1 MQQEQ
6 FAESA
11 QETLQDS
18 QEIMRRYQHG
28 QVDVEHIFLAMLRQ
42 PQGIAGR
49 LLERLD
55 TDAEAVAQRVE
66 HDLEQQPK
74 LYGQRSGDDPVYI
87 TPRVQRMVKR
97 AEEESAR
104 LKDPLVGVE
113 HLLLVLSAEA
123 RGPSAQIL
131 KSFNIDA
138 ERIHQ
143 ALMLLRG
150 EPPVLDG
157 GVEPAQ
163 EADTPDDLAALRR
176 QVAALELQNRHLL
189 ELLKVTED
197 NLAYTQTLLERE
209 IEQRHWAER
218 QRESGGEEPAEP

>member
-1 MQQEQ
+1 
-6 FAESA
+6 
-11 QETLQDS
+11 
-18 QEIMRRYQHG
+18 
-28 QVDVEHIFLAMLRQ
+28 MLRQ

-74 LYGQRSGDDPVYI
+74 LYGQRSTDNRVYI

-97 AEEESAR
+97 AEEERAR
-104 LKDPLVGVE
+104 LKDSLVGVE

-138 ERIHQ
+138 ERVYQ

-150 EPPVLDG
+150 EQLAPDSS
-157 GVEPAQ
+157 VEQAQ
-163 EADTPDDLAALRR
+163 AADVPDDLASLRQ
-176 QVAALELQNRHLL
+176 QVAALELQNQYLL

-218 QRESGGEEPAEP
+218 QRENSGEEPSEP